1 MMLDRYGH
9 LSRQVFCGRLLQTRC
24 SKGTSALAARPR
36 RPCHILYARL
46 EVGWGGEDAKYALAV
61 PLRFWQNLINVNAQR
76 DNLQIPYG
84 ISDFKRI
91 RNEGYY
97 YVDKTGFIPEL
108 ERAGSFLFFVRPRR
122 FGKSLMASMLRC
134 YYDVAEKDNFEKLFG
149 GLEIATNPTANRN
162 RYLVLYMDF
171 SEVNRGAGLSLQ
183 ERFDSYVGSSLTVF
197 LSQYGDL
204 YGADAL
210 AEIKKSEA
218 PAMQFNLAVKFAKAK
233 GLHLYLMLDEYDNF
247 TNAMLRAE
255 GNDSYRDIT
264 HGQGFYREWFKAFKT
279 AFDRIYMTGVS
290 PVTMDDLTSGFNIAA
305 NITQHPAFNSM
316 LGFSEEE
323 CLRLYADFHGVGA
336 YTEGEPAEW
345 VAAIKPWYDG
355 YCFASRKR
363 GKESVFNSDMAL
375 FFLKSLVQ
383 TGEAPESWVDVN
395 IRTDYAKLKVIAD
408 IQRRIDPAHA
418 QDALPVTERIAS
430 DGEIQF
436 ELKES
441 FPADSIPRPEN
452 FKSLFYYYGI
462 LSMKERREG
471 LDWFRVP
478 NVCVKQ
484 QVFDYLREHF
494 DRANYPDWSE
504 WSALASA
511 FAYRGDWEPFLRR
524 LAEDFA
530 ATNPVRGGIQGEH
543 RIQGY
548 MQAEFGHLNFYLM
561 EPEME
566 LSRGFCDFCLFPE
579 RHRFDDVKHSY
590 LVELKYDKADVPRE
604 RLDAQYREA
613 VEQLARYRADRTVPS
628 LARGT
633 TLHQLVFQFKGAE
646 LFRCE
651 QIAEEPM

>member
-1 MMLDRYGH
+1 MTG
-9 LSRQVFCGRLLQTRC
+9 
-24 SKGTSALAARPR
+24 
-36 RPCHILYARL
+36 
-46 EVGWGGEDAKYALAV
+46 
-61 PLRFWQNLINVNAQR
+61 NLT
-76 DNLQIPYG
+76 IPYG

-91 RNEGYY
+91 RTEGYY
-97 YVDKTGFIPEL
+97 YIDKTGFIREL

-134 YYDVAEKDNFEKLFG
+134 YYDIAEKGDFDKLFG
-149 GLEIATNPTANRN
+149 GLDIAKDPTANAN
-162 RYLVLYMDF
+162 RYQVLYMDF
-171 SEVNRGAGLSLQ
+171 SEVNRGADATLQ
-183 ERFDSYVGSSLTVF
+183 ERFENYLGKQLDDF
-197 LSQYGDL
+197 MRR
-204 YGADAL
+204 YGAAYEKD
-210 AEIKKSEA
+210 
-218 PAMQFNLAVKFAKAK
+218 VRDDFAKSSPADKFTVMAK
-233 GLHLYLMLDEYDNF
+233 AARRLGLHLYLMLDEYDNF

-264 HGQGFYREWFKAFKT
+264 HGQGFYREWFKAFKS

-290 PVTMDDLTSGFNIAA
+290 PVTMDDLTSGFNIAT
-305 NITQHPAFNSM
+305 NISQAPVFNSM

-323 CLRLYADFHGVGA
+323 CLKLYTDFKGVGA

-345 VAAIKPWYDG
+345 IAAIKPWYDG
-355 YCFASRKR
+355 YCFSPRKR

-383 TGEAPESWVDVN
+383 TGEPPESWVDVN

-408 IQRRIDPAHA
+408 IQRRIDPANA
-418 QDALPVTERIAS
+418 QDSLPVTERIAA

-436 ELKES
+436 DLRES
-441 FPADSIPRPEN
+441 FPADSIPKPEN

-494 DRANYPDWSE
+494 ARANYPDWSE

-579 RHRFDDVKHSY
+579 RHRYGDVKHSY
-590 LVELKYDKADVPRE
+590 LIELKYDKADAPQE
-604 RLDAQYREA
+604 RLDAQYGEA
-613 VEQLARYRADRTVPS
+613 LRQLARYRTDKSVPT

-633 TLHQLVFQFKGAE
+633 TLHQLVFQFKGTA
-646 LFRCE
+646 LLRAE
-651 QIAEEPM
+651 QIAEETM

>member
-1 MMLDRYGH
+1 M
-9 LSRQVFCGRLLQTRC
+9 
-24 SKGTSALAARPR
+24 
-36 RPCHILYARL
+36 
-46 EVGWGGEDAKYALAV
+46 
-61 PLRFWQNLINVNAQR
+61 NAQC

-91 RNEGYY
+91 RNDGYY
-97 YVDKTGFIPEL
+97 YVDKTGYIPRL
-108 ERAGSFLFFVRPRR
+108 EQAGSFLFFVRPRR

-134 YYDVAEKDNFEKLFG
+134 YYDIAEKDNFDKLFG
-149 GLEIATNPTANRN
+149 GLDIARNPTENANR
-162 RYLVLYMDF
+162 YQILYMDF
-171 SEVNRGAGLSLQ
+171 SLVNRGEGESLQ
-183 ERFDSYVGSSLTVF
+183 TRFENYIGGRLDDFMAS
-197 LSQYGDL
+197 YGDAYSADDRRRFQMANAAGKFNVL
-204 YGADAL
+204 ADAARRL
-210 AEIKKSEA
+210 
-218 PAMQFNLAVKFAKAK
+218 
-233 GLHLYLMLDEYDNF
+233 GHHLYLMLDEYDNF

-255 GNDSYRDIT
+255 GNNSYRDIT

-305 NITQHPAFNSM
+305 NISQKPQFNAM

-323 CLRLYADFHGVGA
+323 CLQLYTDFKGVGA
-336 YTEGEPAEW
+336 YTVGEPAEW
-345 VAAIKPWYDG
+345 IAAIKPWYDG
-355 YCFASRKR
+355 YCFAEDKR
-363 GKESVFNSDMAL
+363 GEESVFNSDMAL
-375 FFLKSLVQ
+375 FFLQSLVES
-383 TGEAPESWVDVN
+383 GKPPRSWVDVN

-418 QDALPVTERIAS
+418 QDSLPVTERIAA

-441 FPADSIPRPEN
+441 FPADSIPKPEN

-471 LDWFRVP
+471 LDWFHVP
-478 NVCVKQ
+478 NICVKQ

-494 DRANYPDWSE
+494 ARTNYPDWSE

-566 LSRGFCDFCLFPE
+566 LSCGFCDFCLFPE
-579 RHRFDDVKHSY
+579 RYRYGDVKHSY
-590 LVELKYDKADVPRE
+590 LVELKYSKADADE
-604 RLDAQYREA
+604 AELDAKRAEA
-613 VEQLARYRADRTVPS
+613 LEQLAKYRADRTVPS

-633 TLHQLVFQFKGAE
+633 TLHQLVFQFKGTE
-646 LFRCE
+646 LIRAE
-651 QIAEEPM
+651 QIAEEKM